1 MEEEKLDL
9 HRKLEPVSRVLR
21 ALGIPPIEAVIILPR
36 EILDDLGIPKL
47 EDVLPKIKDDIRA
60 KLREIVKK

>member
-1 MEEEKLDL
+1 MPEKEMDL
-9 HRKLEPVSRVLR
+9 YRKIEPVSRVLR
-21 ALGIPPIEAVIILPR
+21 ALGIPPLEAVIPTPR

-60 KLREIVKK
+60 KLREVVKK